1 MGNTNPSLPTNQKS
15 EVESICDALDELR
28 HTMSRAL
35 TLALSIDDG
44 ECAPSMEMVAY
55 FAHRME
61 EIRTMK
67 QTIGAHA

>member
-1 MGNTNPSLPTNQKS
+1 MDNTNPSLPTNQKS
-15 EVESICDALDELR
+15 EVDEIFDALDELR

-35 TLALSIDDG
+35 ALALSIDDG
-44 ECAPSMEMVAY
+44 ECAPSMEMVATFDY
-55 FAHRME
+55 RMA